1 MHFSPATMHD
11 FFTTTAA
18 CGSAVFDGQPQ
29 DLTTGAVAEIYG
41 GKGEIEE
48 SMTSTRINIPAAADN
63 SLRPLALAG
72 L

>member
-1 MHFSPATMHD
+1 MHD

-29 DLTTGAVAEIYG
+29 DLTAGAEIYG

-48 SMTSTRINIPAAADN
+48 SMTSTRINIPAVQDN
-63 SLRPLALAG
+63 QKSASPRPLALAG

>member
-1 MHFSPATMHD
+1 MHD

-29 DLTTGAVAEIYG
+29 DLTAGAEIYG

-48 SMTSTRINIPAAADN
+48 SMTSTASIFLQRRTTAPDRWHWRDCRA
-63 SLRPLALAG
+63 
-72 L
+72 

>member
-29 DLTTGAVAEIYG
+29 DLTAGAEIYG

-48 SMTSTRINIPAAADN
+48 SNDLDCINIPAAADN
-63 SLRPLALAG
+63 SPRPLALAG